1 MMKRVLVPLA
11 EGFEEI
17 EAVTIIDV
25 LRRAEVRVDV
35 ATLGEK
41 YVRGSHGITVEADF
55 SIDEA
60 RATDYDL
67 IALPGGM
74 PGTLH
79 LREDPRVLRL
89 LGEMNAEEKPLAAL
103 CAAPSVLAEAG
114 LLKDRRATVHPSA
127 APFLAGAEIHDERVV
142 RDGRIVT
149 GKAAGAAMEFA
160 FALVERLLGPEKVE
174 EVNRS
179 MFARL

>member
-1 MMKRVLVPLA
+1 MKRVLVPLA

-25 LRRAEVRVDV
+25 LRRAGLRVDV
-35 ATLGEK
+35 AALGGK
-41 YVRGSHGITVEADF
+41 RVTGSHGIAVESDM
-55 SIDEA
+55 SIDDA
-60 RATDYDL
+60 RAVDYDL

-89 LGEMNAEEKPLAAL
+89 VREIEAADRHVAAV

-114 LLKDRRATVHPSA
+114 VLESRHATVHPSA
-127 APFLAGAEIHDERVV
+127 ASFLSGAKLEDARVV
-142 RDGRIVT
+142 RDGKIVT
-149 GKAAGAAMEFA
+149 GKAAGTAMEFA
-160 FALVERLLGPEKVE
+160 FALVEQLLGAEAVE
-174 EVNRS
+174 EINRS

>member
-1 MMKRVLVPLA
+1 MKRVLVPLA

-25 LRRAEVRVDV
+25 LRRAGLRVDV
-35 ATLGEK
+35 ASLGALR
-41 YVRGSHGITVEADF
+41 VAGSHGITLEADIA
-55 SIDEA
+55 IDDAKADE
-60 RATDYDL
+60 YDL

-79 LREDPRVLRL
+79 LREDPRVIRL
-89 LGEMNAEEKPLAAL
+89 VREMEAGGKGVAAV

-114 LLKDRRATVHPSA
+114 LLRDRRATVHPA
-127 APFLAGAEIHDERVV
+127 AASFLSDARVEDVRVV

-149 GKAAGAAMEFA
+149 GKAAGTAMEFA
-160 FALVERLLGPEKVE
+160 FALVEWLLGSEAVE

>member
-1 MMKRVLVPLA
+1 MKRVLIPLA

-17 EAVTIIDV
+17 EAITIIDV
-25 LRRAEVRVDV
+25 LRRAGVRVDV
-35 ATLGEK
+35 AALGEK
-41 YVRGSHGITVEADF
+41 HVRGSHGITVEADL
-55 SIDEA
+55 SIDEV
-60 RATDYDL
+60 RAADYDL

-79 LREDPRVLRL
+79 LREDPRVVRL
-89 LGEMNAEEKPLAAL
+89 VREMDAAEKPVAAV

-114 LLKDRRATVHPSA
+114 VLKGRRATVHPSA
-127 APFLAGAEIHDERVV
+127 AAFLADAKVQDARVV

-149 GKAAGAAMEFA
+149 GKAAGTAMEFA
-160 FALVERLLGPEKVE
+160 FTLVEQLLGPEKVE

>member
-1 MMKRVLVPLA
+1 MKRVLVPLA

-25 LRRAEVRVDV
+25 LRRAGVHVDV
-35 ATLGEK
+35 ASLGEK
-41 YVRGSHGITVEADF
+41 RVTGSHGIALEADMA
-55 SIDEA
+55 IDDA
-60 RATDYDL
+60 RAADYDL

-89 LGEMNAEEKPLAAL
+89 VREMASADKHVAAV

-114 LLKDRRATVHPSA
+114 VLKSRHATVHPSA
-127 APFLAGAEIHDERVV
+127 ASFLAGATIEDARVV
-142 RDGRIVT
+142 RDGKIVT
-149 GKAAGAAMEFA
+149 SKAAGTAMEFA
-160 FALVERLLGPEKVE
+160 FALVETLLGPGTVE
-174 EVNRS
+174 EINRS

>member
-1 MMKRVLVPLA
+1 MKRVLVPLA

-25 LRRAEVRVDV
+25 LRRAGVRVDV
-35 ATLGEK
+35 ASLGDK
-41 YVRGSHGITVEADF
+41 RVVGSHGIAVEADT
-55 SIDEA
+55 SIDHA
-60 RATDYDL
+60 RAGEYDL

-79 LREDPRVLRL
+79 LRQDPRVLRL
-89 LGEMNAEEKPLAAL
+89 VREMASTDKHVAAL

-114 LLKDRRATVHPSA
+114 VLNRRHATVHPSA
-127 APFLAGAEIHDERVV
+127 ASFLTDAKIEDARVV

-149 GKAAGAAMEFA
+149 GKAAGTALEFA
-160 FALVERLLGPEKVE
+160 FALVEALLGPQAVE
-174 EVNRS
+174 ETNRS

>member
-1 MMKRVLVPLA
+1 MKRVLIPLA

-17 EAVTIIDV
+17 EAVTLIDV
-25 LRRAEVRVDV
+25 LRRAGVRVDV
-35 ATLGEK
+35 ASLGETR
-41 YVRGSHGITVEADF
+41 VRGSHGITMDADLR
-55 SIDEA
+55 IDET
-60 RATDYDL
+60 RAADYDL
-67 IALPGGM
+67 MALPGGM

-89 LGEMNAEEKPLAAL
+89 VREMDAAGKALAAV

-114 LLKDRRATVHPSA
+114 VLKGRRATVHPSA
-127 APFLAGAEIHDERVV
+127 ASFLTDAQLDDSRVV

-160 FALVERLLGPEKVE
+160 FALVEQLLGPEKVE

>member
-1 MMKRVLVPLA
+1 MKRVLVPLA

-25 LRRAEVRVDV
+25 LRRAGVRVDV
-35 ATLGEK
+35 ASLGPTR
-41 YVRGSHGITVEADF
+41 VTGSHGITIEADLP
-55 SIDEA
+55 IDEVNA
-60 RATDYDL
+60 ADYDL

-74 PGTLH
+74 PGSLH
-79 LREDPRVLRL
+79 LREDPRVIRL
-89 LGEMNAEEKPLAAL
+89 VQELLAADKIVSAV

-114 LLKDRRATVHPSA
+114 ALEGRRATVHPSA
-127 APFLAGAEIHDERVV
+127 ASFLSDAKLEDARVV
-142 RDGRIVT
+142 RDGRIIT
-149 GKAAGAAMEFA
+149 GKAAGTAMEFA
-160 FALVERLLGPEKVE
+160 FALVEALAGPQTVE

>member
-1 MMKRVLVPLA
+1 MKRVLVPLA

-25 LRRAEVRVDV
+25 LRRAGVRVDV
-35 ATLGEK
+35 ASLGARRVE
-41 YVRGSHGITVEADF
+41 GSHRITLEADIA
-55 SIDEA
+55 IDDA
-60 RATDYDL
+60 KIHDYDL

-79 LREDPRVLRL
+79 LREDPRVIRILR
-89 LGEMNAEEKPLAAL
+89 EMDTEGKGVAAV

-114 LLKDRRATVHPSA
+114 LLRDRRATVHPA
-127 APFLAGAEIHDERVV
+127 AASLLPDSKVEDARVI

-149 GKAAGAAMEFA
+149 GKSAGAAMEFA
-160 FALVERLLGPEKVE
+160 FALVEWLLGSEAVE

>member
-1 MMKRVLVPLA
+1 MKRVLVPLA

-25 LRRAEVRVDV
+25 LRRAGVRVDV
-35 ATLGEK
+35 ASLGDRR
-41 YVRGSHGITVEADF
+41 VVGSHGIAVEADM

-60 RATDYDL
+60 RAADYDL

-79 LREDPRVLRL
+79 LRQDLRVLGLVR
-89 LGEMNAEEKPLAAL
+89 EMESSDKQLAAV

-114 LLKDRRATVHPSA
+114 VLEGRRATVHPSA
-127 APFLAGAEIHDERVV
+127 ASFLAGAKFEDARVV
-142 RDGRIVT
+142 RDGKIVT
-149 GKAAGAAMEFA
+149 GKAAGTAMEFA
-160 FALVERLLGPEKVE
+160 FALVDALLGPQAVE
-174 EVNRS
+174 EINRS

>member
-1 MMKRVLVPLA
+1 MKRVLVPLA

-25 LRRAEVRVDV
+25 LRRAGVRVDV
-35 ATLGEK
+35 ASLGSK
-41 YVRGSHGITVEADF
+41 RVVGSHGIALEADMAL
-55 SIDEA
+55 DDA
-60 RATDYDL
+60 RAADYDL

-79 LREDPRVLRL
+79 LREDRRVLRL
-89 LGEMNAEEKPLAAL
+89 VREMASADKHVAAV
-103 CAAPSVLAEAG
+103 CAAPSVLAGAG
-114 LLKDRRATVHPSA
+114 ILDRRHATVHPSA
-127 APFLAGAEIHDERVV
+127 ASFLSDAKIEDARVV
-142 RDGRIVT
+142 RDGKIVT
-149 GKAAGAAMEFA
+149 GKAAGTAMEFA
-160 FALVERLLGPEKVE
+160 FALVEQLLGPPAVE

>member
-1 MMKRVLVPLA
+1 MKRVLVPLA

-25 LRRAEVRVDV
+25 LRRAGVRVDV
-35 ATLGEK
+35 AALGPRRVE
-41 YVRGSHGITVEADF
+41 GSHGIALVADLSIDDAEAD
-55 SIDEA
+55 
-60 RATDYDL
+60 DYDL

-89 LGEMNAEEKPLAAL
+89 LGEMDAGGKGVAAV

-114 LLKDRRATVHPSA
+114 LLQDRRATVHPTAASFLSSA
-127 APFLAGAEIHDERVV
+127 RLEDARVI

-149 GKAAGAAMEFA
+149 GKAAGTAMEFA
-160 FALVERLLGPEKVE
+160 FALVESLLGREAVE

>member
-1 MMKRVLVPLA
+1 MIKRVLVPLA

-17 EAVTIIDV
+17 EAITIIDV
-25 LRRAEVRVDV
+25 LRRAGVRVDV
-35 ATLGEK
+35 ASLGEK
-41 YVRGSHGITVEADF
+41 YVRGSHEITVRADF

-60 RATDYDL
+60 RAADYDL

-89 LGEMNAEEKPLAAL
+89 LGEMDAAEKPVAAL
-103 CAAPSVLAEAG
+103 CAAPSVLAGAG
-114 LLKDRRATVHPSA
+114 ILKDRRATVHPSVA
-127 APFLAGAEIHDERVV
+127 SFLTDAKIQDARVV

-160 FALVERLLGPEKVE
+160 FALVEWLLGPEKVE